1 MTLYLS
7 IQGCYGI
14 VPVVS
19 IESLMFLSCLLCSDS
34 VKGCYCRVILYMY
47 GLERSTL
54 SFGCYWL
61 GYFVLTEDT
70 LSIESKYLFG
80 IRVICICLAWYCFDV
95 VSSVIGRSCC
105 LLAVLS
111 ELGMC
116 GIVLTLNILS
126 LLV

>member
-1 MTLYLS
+1 MKLYLS

-14 VPVVS
+14 VSVVS
-19 IESLMFLSCLLCSDS
+19 IESLMFPSCFLCSDS
-34 VKGCYCRVILYMY
+34 VKGCSCRVILYMY
-47 GLERSTL
+47 GLERSIL

-61 GYFVLTEDT
+61 GYFVFTEDT

-80 IRVICICLAWYCFDV
+80 IRVVCICLAWYCFDM
-95 VSSVIGRSCC
+95 VSSVIGRLCRM
-105 LLAVLS
+105 LAVLN